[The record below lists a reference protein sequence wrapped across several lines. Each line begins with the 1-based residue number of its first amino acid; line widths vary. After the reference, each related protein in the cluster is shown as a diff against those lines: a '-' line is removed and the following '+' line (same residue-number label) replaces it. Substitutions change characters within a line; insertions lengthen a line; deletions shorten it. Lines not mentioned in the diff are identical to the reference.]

1 MKHIALAIYLAFL
14 LTACATAPPP
24 ALDPPTCADFG
35 LPDGHERCLYYQR
48 VWLYLHPNVAGGTS
62 GFDHSWGNQDTF
74 LRPYRSDAYGPGIH
88 SDSTGRPFTWQTE
101 DGQLVPPGIG
111 VRPDAYGLG
120 VGMDEFGR
128 PVKPE
133 PWQAK

>member
-1 MKHIALAIYLAFL
+1 MKHIALAICLALL

-24 ALDPPTCADFG
+24 APEPPTCADFG

-48 VWLYLHPNVAGGTS
+48 VWVYLHPNVAGGAS
-62 GFDHSWGNQDTF
+62 GFDHSWNNQDTF
-74 LRPYRSDAYGPGIH
+74 LRPYRSDAYGPSIH
-88 SDSTGRPFTWQTE
+88 SDSTGRPFRWQTE
-101 DGQLVPPGIG
+101 DGELVPPGIR

-128 PVKPE
+128 PVRPE
-133 PWQAK
+133 SEW

>member
-1 MKHIALAIYLAFL
+1 MKRLAFAICLPL
-14 LTACATAPPP
+14 LIIACATAPPP
-24 ALDPPTCADFG
+24 KPKPPDCTG
-35 LPDGHERCLYYQR
+35 LTREECLY
-48 VWLYLHPNVAGGTS
+48 LMLHYLNQSAPTSS

-88 SDSTGRPFTWQTE
+88 SDSTGRPFRWQTE

-133 PWQAK
+133 PWQAQ